1 MEYVIA
7 SAVSGL
13 LALIGTVTTCLFTS
27 KKTDQSIKVNQAVT
41 ETKIEELTREVREHN
56 GFAHKIPVLETE
68 IDNLKKD
75 VKTLMRFHTPQ

>member
-7 SAVSGL
+7 SAISGG
-13 LALIGTVTTCLFTS
+13 LALIGTVLTCLFAS
-27 KKTDQSIKVNQAVT
+27 KKTDQSIRINQAVT
-41 ETKIEELTREVREHN
+41 DTKIDELTREVREHN

-75 VKTLMRFHTPQ
+75 VKTLMKFHTP